1 MGNVAVV
8 QVEDGTDK
16 LAEEVRGF
24 FFRKSVA
31 LDNVIEKVAFFAVLH
46 HDVLVRFVFENLV
59 KLDHVPRTS
68 CRMRI

>member
-8 QVEDGTDK
+8 QVEDGTDNVK

-31 LDNVIEKVAFFAVLH
+31 LDDVIEKVAFFAVRTPSRCTCAFRL
-46 HDVLVRFVFENLV
+46 R
-59 KLDHVPRTS
+59 KPRET
-68 CRMRI
+68 